1 MKKMTLP
8 LFAIIAIIF
17 LVVIFRSGG
26 PDLKQYASL
35 SDPGV
40 TNLNPQKMLSIELKG
55 DPSMTSG
62 EAFGQLYKTYFKLKS
77 KHKNFKPVA
86 PRARW
91 TGDPA
96 DRQSLTGVF
105 GLPVA
110 DDVTGLPAGTDP
122 RLRLE
127 TWNYGTTAQILHK
140 GAYTN
145 EQPTVE
151 RLRAF
156 IKEKGYRI
164 VGEHE
169 EEYLTAPSSDSSRFF
184 TIIRYRVEKTGQ

>member
-1 MKKMTLP
+1 MKKTVLP
-8 LFAIIAIIF
+8 LIAVIAIVL
-17 LVVIFRSGG
+17 LVVVFRSGR
-26 PDLKQYASL
+26 PDLKQYVSL
-35 SDPGV
+35 SDPGI
-40 TNLNPQKMLSIELKG
+40 TNLSPQKMLTIELKG
-55 DPSMTSG
+55 DPNQTSG
-62 EAFGQLYKTYFKLKS
+62 EAFGQLYRTYFKLKS
-77 KHKNFKPVA
+77 KHKSFKPVA

-91 TGDPA
+91 TGNPA
-96 DRQSLTGVF
+96 VRASWTGVF

-122 RLRLE
+122 RLRIE
-127 TWNYGTTAQILHK
+127 TWAYGATAQILHK

-145 EQPTVE
+145 EQPTVD

-169 EEYLTAPSSDSSRFF
+169 EEYLTMPSSDSSRFF
-184 TIIRYRVEKTGQ
+184 TVIRYRVEKTGQ